1 MNQSHRVQIVSILL
15 NLILVL
21 IIGFPPQTQAESTST
36 ATEQFRHINDNYK
49 HPDVDV
55 WVERFEG
62 EGREVYD
69 YRNQLVDAIGLQ
81 EEQDVADVGAG
92 TGLFEPL
99 LSHKVGA
106 NGIVYAVDIVPA
118 FIKHIKQK
126 AEQAGLTNIRAVL
139 SDEHSIHLP
148 ENSVDVVYICD
159 AYHHFTYYQDMLRSI
174 HKALRSGG
182 QLFLVEYDKRPGIS
196 RDWLIDH
203 IRGTKKEFTKEIEAG
218 GFNMA
223 GDIKI
228 DGLKDTFARRFL
240 KK

>member
-1 MNQSHRVQIVSILL
+1 MNKSCRVQTCLILP
-15 NLILVL
+15 NLILLLL
-21 IIGFPPQTQAESTST
+21 ICLPLQTQAQSPAA

-69 YRNQLVDAIGLQ
+69 YRKQLVDAIGLQ

-106 NGIVYAVDIVPA
+106 NGIVYAVDIVPE

-126 AEQAGLTNIRAVL
+126 AEQTGLTNIRTVL
-139 SDEHSIHLP
+139 SDEHSIRLP

-174 HKALRSGG
+174 YKALRPGG

-196 RDWLIDH
+196 RDWLIQH
-203 IRGTKKEFTKEIEAG
+203 IRGTREEFTKEIEAG

-228 DGLKDTFARRFL
+228 DGLKDTFVRRFQ

>member
-1 MNQSHRVQIVSILL
+1 MNKPGRIRAVSLLLSLTLALVICIPAQTHAQS
-15 NLILVL
+15 
-21 IIGFPPQTQAESTST
+21 TAA

-118 FIKHIKQK
+118 FIQHIKQK
-126 AEQAGLTNIRAVL
+126 AEQAGLSNIRTFL

-174 HKALRSGG
+174 HKALRPDG

-196 RDWLIDH
+196 SDWLINH
-203 IRGTKKEFTKEIEAG
+203 IRGTKQEFTREIEAE